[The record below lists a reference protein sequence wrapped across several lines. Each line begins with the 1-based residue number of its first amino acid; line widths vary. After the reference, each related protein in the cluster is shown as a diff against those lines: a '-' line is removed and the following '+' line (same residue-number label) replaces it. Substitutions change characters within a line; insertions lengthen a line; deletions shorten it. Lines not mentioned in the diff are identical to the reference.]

1 MKIKVMYFAQ
11 LAEAAGTDE
20 QEVELKQPVTIHEFA
35 QNLLSQPIFQKYR
48 QLPFLYA
55 VNEEF
60 AKPETRIEDGIRLAI
75 LPPVAGG

>member
-11 LAEAAGTDE
+11 LAEAAGMDE
-20 QEVELKQPVTIHEFA
+20 QEVELEHPVTIREFIED
-35 QNLLSQPIFQKYR
+35 LLNQPIFQKYR
-48 QLPFLYA
+48 QFPFLYA

-60 AKPETRIEDGIRLAI
+60 AKPETRIEDGITLAI

>member
-11 LAEAAGTDE
+11 LAEAAGVSE
-20 QEVELKQPVTIHEFA
+20 QEVELNRSVTISEFIEDF
-35 QNLLSQPIFQKYR
+35 LSRPVFQKCR

-60 AKPETRIEDGIRLAI
+60 AKPETRIEDGITLAI